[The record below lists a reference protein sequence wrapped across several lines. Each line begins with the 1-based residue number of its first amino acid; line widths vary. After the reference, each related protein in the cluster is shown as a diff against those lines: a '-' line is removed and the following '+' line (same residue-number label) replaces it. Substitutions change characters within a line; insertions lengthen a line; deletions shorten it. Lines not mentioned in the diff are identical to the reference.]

1 MEADAGQDHAV
12 WVSDDQPDQGARD
25 VAPAGPGRPRHS
37 SADMTYRRVV
47 VPLRKLV
54 E

>member
-37 SADMTYRRVV
+37 SADMTDGGVRVQSG
-47 VPLRKLV
+47 LLYH
-54 E
+54 